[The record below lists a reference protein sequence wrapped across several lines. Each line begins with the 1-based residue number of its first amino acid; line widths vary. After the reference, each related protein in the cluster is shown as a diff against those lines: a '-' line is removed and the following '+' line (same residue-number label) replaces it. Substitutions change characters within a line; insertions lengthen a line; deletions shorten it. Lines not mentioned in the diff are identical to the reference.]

1 MKMKL
6 DIRKI
11 KTIVISPDHNEKYQ
25 TRKEKV
31 MNLLR
36 VHDFESVSHFKSGTE
51 KYPTCLTLAN
61 IDILKRNLDDEPV
74 LILEDDIE
82 ITHLPDT
89 IEVDDAVDA
98 LYLGLS
104 IHGGHPRFNT
114 NIDMGVDVYN
124 IGDGISKVY
133 NMLGAHAIVY
143 ISKRY
148 KSAVVDILE
157 KTIGQHMDVCI
168 SRIQKLF
175 NVLCLNNPVF
185 FQNDECD
192 VKNSYATQIKFS

>member
-1 MKMKL
+1 MKL
-6 DIRKI
+6 ELRKI
-11 KTIVISPDHNEKYQ
+11 KTVVISPDHNEKYQ

-36 VHDFESVSHFKSGTE
+36 LHNFQDISHFKSGTE

-61 IDILKRNLDDEPV
+61 VQILKANLHDEPV
-74 LILEDDIE
+74 LILEDDVE
-82 ITHLPDT
+82 IANIPDT
-89 IEVDDAVDA
+89 IEVDDRTDA

-104 IHGGHPRFNT
+104 IHGGHPRFNI
-114 NIDMGVDVYN
+114 NIDQGVDVHN
-124 IGDGISKVY
+124 IGNGVSKVY
-133 NMLGAHAIVY
+133 NMLGTHAIIY

-148 KSAVVDILE
+148 KSAVADILE
-157 KTIGQHMDVCI
+157 KTLGQHMDVCI

-185 FQNDECD
+185 FQNDESD
-192 VKNSYATQIKFS
+192 PKNSYATQIKFS